1 MKKPPKTVRDTNE
14 AISSTLQLT
23 CLIDIHVDCD
33 IDLLQGASGLK
44 PLFMCIYKHE
54 LEVCVQAGVLMS
66 PSD

>member
-1 MKKPPKTVRDTNE
+1 MRPFP
-14 AISSTLQLT
+14 LPT